1 MSTYHDASGRYGA
14 VALLPDDQVL
24 AEGFHLAG
32 EQDIP
37 ILEENDFSLGLLS
50 MILAIS
56 LLDRNIVGEKKYL
69 TSASW

>member
-1 MSTYHDASGRYGA
+1 MVYHDASGRYGA
-14 VALLPDDQVL
+14 VTLLPDDQVL
-24 AEGFHLAG
+24 AEGFHLTG

-37 ILEENDFSLGLLS
+37 ILEEKDFSLGLLS

-56 LLDRNIVGEKKYL
+56 LLDVKIGEKKYL

>member
-1 MSTYHDASGRYGA
+1 MSTYHNASGRDGA
-14 VALLPDDQVL
+14 VTLLPDDQVL

-37 ILEENDFSLGLLS
+37 VLEEKDFSLGLLS
-50 MILAIS
+50 MILTTS
-56 LLDRNIVGEKKYL
+56 LKDRKIGEKKYL